1 MTIIIIIINILKYIY
16 ICIGAAVGIPLTP
29 IECLAYERREDG
41 PTLSPVA
48 CAYVRARNAD
58 PMCSFGDFV
67 AISDIV
73 DECTAKVLKT
83 EVCDGIIAPGF
94 DSAALEILK
103 AKKKG
108 AFIVLEANPNYVPPP
123 TEFREVM
130 GVGFY
135 QRRNDV
141 IFTSNHL
148 NKIVTKSNSNNNNS
162 NEQQIE
168 SFSSDAQR
176 DLILASIAIKYT
188 QVSLFLIF
196 HQKCIILF

>member
-1 MTIIIIIINILKYIY
+1 MIPPP
-16 ICIGAAVGIPLTP
+16 GAAVGIPLTP
-29 IECLAYERREDG
+29 LECVAYERREDG
-41 PTLSPVA
+41 SSLTPIA

-83 EVCDGIIAPGF
+83 EVCDGIIAPGYEP
-94 DSAALEILK
+94 AALEILK

-108 AFIVLEANPNYVPPP
+108 AFIVLEGNASYSAPA

-135 QRRNDV
+135 QKRNDV
-141 IFTSNHL
+141 IFTENHL
-148 NKIVTKSNSNNNNS
+148 SKIVTHSKSEDQ
-162 NEQQIE
+162 EQKL
-168 SFSSDAQR
+168 SSDAQR

-188 QVSLFLIF
+188 QVSLT
-196 HQKCIILF
+196 

>member
-1 MTIIIIIINILKYIY
+1 M
-16 ICIGAAVGIPLTP
+16 TP
-29 IECLAYERREDG
+29 IECIAYERREDG
-41 PTLSPVA
+41 ATLSPIA

-67 AISDIV
+67 AISDVV

-83 EVCDGIIAPGF
+83 EVCDGIIAPGYEP
-94 DSAALEILK
+94 AALEILK

-108 AFIVLEANPNYVPPP
+108 AFIVLEGNPQYIPPP

-135 QRRNDV
+135 QKRNDV
-141 IFTSNHL
+141 IFTANHL
-148 NKIVTKSNSNNNNS
+148 QKIVTQSDN
-162 NEQQIE
+162 Q
-168 SFSSDAQR
+168 FALSSEAQR

-188 QVSLFLIF
+188 QV
-196 HQKCIILF
+196 Q

>member
-1 MTIIIIIINILKYIY
+1 
-16 ICIGAAVGIPLTP
+16 
-29 IECLAYERREDG
+29 
-41 PTLSPVA
+41 
-48 CAYVRARNAD
+48 
-58 PMCSFGDFV
+58 MCSFGDFV

-94 DSAALEILK
+94 DAAALEILK

-141 IFTSNHL
+141 LFTANHL
-148 NKIVTKSNSNNNNS
+148 NKIVTKSGDN
-162 NEQQIE
+162 QQIE
-168 SFSSDAQR
+168 TFSSDAQR

-188 QVSLFLIF
+188 QVSYFKFFFEFFVSFIIF
-196 HQKCIILF
+196 NNNHI